1 MSLDISEEQIE
12 WAYELFNY
20 LAPNG
25 EWTLPDV
32 GVYRKTGE
40 NNLTLV
46 NLFASKPRLD
56 DVVSIFDQHRF
67 VVLLAESIG
76 WTVDEAIE
84 KAYDVNDELISIP
97 ENRMGDLAICSKK
110 CGAILRVEPPE
121 PGTLLTKIEGGVCP
135 VCKRNGFDAE
145 EWDGMYVVVD
155 ERATS
160 FKANGEDGEE

>member
-97 ENRMGDLAICSKK
+97 ENM
-110 CGAILRVEPPE
+110 
-121 PGTLLTKIEGGVCP
+121 
-135 VCKRNGFDAE
+135 
-145 EWDGMYVVVD
+145 
-155 ERATS
+155 
-160 FKANGEDGEE
+160 